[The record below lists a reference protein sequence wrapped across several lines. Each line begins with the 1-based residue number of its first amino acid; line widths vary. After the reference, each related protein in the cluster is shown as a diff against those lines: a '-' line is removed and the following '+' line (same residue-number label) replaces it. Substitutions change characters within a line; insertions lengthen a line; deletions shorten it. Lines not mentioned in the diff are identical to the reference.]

1 MLNEEIHAQYSAV
14 DDYDASTNSQVGES
28 SANGEENEDEYGQE
42 EDEQDIEF
50 TKIKRENVFSEIDFT
65 KRKTKIIATIG

>member
-42 EDEQDIEF
+42 EEEQDIEF

>member
-28 SANGEENEDEYGQE
+28 SANGEENEDEYGQ
-42 EDEQDIEF
+42 
-50 TKIKRENVFSEIDFT
+50 
-65 KRKTKIIATIG
+65 

>member
-14 DDYDASTNSQVGES
+14 DDYEASTNSQVGES

-42 EDEQDIEF
+42 EEEQDIEF